1 VSPGTVP
8 VSGLSLSARTAG
20 GIAIAELSGRLTT
33 ACSPVLRDQ
42 LLGLLRRSSSRL
54 VIDLS
59 KVTDCD
65 VSGLA
70 VLVSTK
76 RRARLLGGSL
86 CLAAVP
92 PQVDKVLHVTGLHR
106 HFDVFGTVQA
116 AAASPPAVRYGTI
129 DAAARD
135 WAARVRPLQPGVHTK
150 RTQNAADF
158 GELREVTAAL
168 TGCALD
174 AAGARSA

>member
-1 VSPGTVP
+1 VSPGAVP
-8 VSGLSLSARTAG
+8 VPGLSLSARTAG
-20 GIAIAELSGRLTT
+20 GIAIAELSGRLTAT
-33 ACSPVLRDQ
+33 CSPVLRDQ

-59 KVTDCD
+59 RVTDCD

-86 CLAAVP
+86 RLAAVP
-92 PQVDKVLHVTGLHR
+92 PPVDKALHVTGLHR

-116 AAASPPAVRYGTI
+116 ATASPPTARYGTI
-129 DAAARD
+129 DGAARD
-135 WAARVRPLQPGVHTK
+135 WAARVFPLPLGVLTK

-158 GELREVTAAL
+158 GELREVTAAM
-168 TGCALD
+168 TGGALR
-174 AAGARSA
+174 AAGAPSA